1 MQIAR
6 EDTARRCP
14 STIGARTRERG
25 GREVNESSRS
35 AGSAV
40 GPELVYAAKRTYPE
54 EKKKVDRS
62 SASPASWKSE
72 ISPAEKRTRRC
83 FASRSEREEKRE
95 REREEES

>member
-6 EDTARRCP
+6 VDTARCP

-54 EKKKVDRS
+54 EKKVDRFLGV
-62 SASPASWKSE
+62 A
-72 ISPAEKRTRRC
+72 R
-83 FASRSEREEKRE
+83 
-95 REREEES
+95 